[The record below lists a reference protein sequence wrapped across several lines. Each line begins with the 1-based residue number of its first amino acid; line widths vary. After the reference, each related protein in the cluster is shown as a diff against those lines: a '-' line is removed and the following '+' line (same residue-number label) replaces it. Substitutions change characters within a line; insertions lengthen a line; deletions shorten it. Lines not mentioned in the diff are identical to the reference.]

1 MTDALPSAVLT
12 QVQAILARDA
22 EADRIALFWPDPLP
36 PDERYH
42 QVSGT
47 ALRLIYCPSEL
58 AMRERLVTH
67 CPGAERLVLL
77 TPFDETRL
85 SKDVLARLWGCEP
98 KRVSPWR
105 TLEQLLRVRQI
116 DPRLTTKSYRWIAE
130 ALVEGFERYRGRIQ
144 FGEVL
149 DLETAWRALALAWL
163 DFHNETLDLDALLEW
178 SLGADAGAAVAA
190 LPESVAKHL
199 EDWLGSALRGPGTE
213 LADLVLSLWQEGH
226 AGNMVAI
233 GLACSV
239 LYRPGLQSDQALF
252 QARGRLRE
260 RLFGGAGITDTALQ
274 DYGRATV
281 AVIARHADIGTNRAL
296 DAAFDQAEQI
306 LASVDMLS
314 LAETSDLLPAAFDQ
328 RLDRLATALAAALA
342 GKPIAPALETLADLR
357 RHRLAKVRGEQLATA
372 ALAVRACR
380 WLQREETAP
389 ANLMAAVRDSV
400 SNGGYVDWARSRL
413 WSGDAHEGLSRVYGK
428 LVGQVSVRRERFN
441 AQFAEFLPAIAR
453 GDQVSPWIQPIERAL
468 EVLVAPLAKQQP
480 VLVLVLD
487 GMSQAVYRELTD
499 DMLAHGWVELQPEAR
514 PGSQTGG
521 QTSGQ
526 ANGQLNSQFDAQ
538 PKAPKTSL
546 SGETAS
552 CCLLAALPTVT
563 RVSRYALLS
572 GTLGEGSSADEKR
585 AFPTHATLKAL
596 SSTKFPPLLLH
607 KADLQQPGSGA
618 LADGVRE
625 RIAGREHKVVGAVIN
640 AVDDQLSSGAQVAV
654 RWSVASIGLLRQILE
669 AARESGRL
677 LILTSDHGH
686 VLDHDMA
693 LVKSAGEAER
703 FKPLTEPVGEGE
715 CRVSGTR
722 VVAPDHEVVLPWS
735 ERIRY
740 AAKKMGYHG
749 GGSPQEVLVPVGVYR
764 NAGDTSDLVGWREVA
779 RQTPEWWDLVADA
792 RPALRQGSEP
802 ISEPI
807 EPAEDFVKRSS
818 PNGAATPTPQVTLQA
833 RKSSKRDDRTLDL
846 FAPLTEPA
854 ATEPV
859 EEDWIAALLS
869 SPVYAQMKARSGRVR
884 VSEAQLRA
892 LLKELEAAGGQ
903 QMSAAVAQ
911 RLGIPELRLN
921 GLLAGVQKLLNV
933 DGYPVLSVDRS
944 SKTVRLDLQSLKM
957 QFEL

>member
-1 MTDALPSAVLT
+1 MTAEALPNAVLT
-12 QVQAILARDA
+12 QIQAILAKDA

-36 PDERYH
+36 ADERYH
-42 QVSGT
+42 QVLGT
-47 ALRLIYCPSEL
+47 PLRLVYCPSEL

-98 KRVSPWR
+98 KRISPWR

-116 DPRLTTKSYRWIAE
+116 DPRLTTKAYRWIAE
-130 ALVEGFERYRGRIQ
+130 ALVEGFEHYRGRIQ

-163 DFHNETLDLDALLEW
+163 DFRHEVLDLDALLEW

-190 LPESVAKHL
+190 LPESVAGHL
-199 EDWLGSALRGPGTE
+199 ADWLGSALRGPGTE
-213 LADLVLSLWQEGH
+213 LADLVLSLWQKGH

-260 RLFGGAGITDTALQ
+260 RLLGGAGITDTALQ

-314 LAETSDLLPAAFDQ
+314 LAETSDLLPAAFGQ
-328 RLDRLATALAAALA
+328 RLDLLATTLMEALT
-342 GKPIAPALETLADLR
+342 GKPITPVLEALLGLR

-380 WLQREETAP
+380 WLQTEETAP
-389 ANLMAAVRDSV
+389 ANLMAAVQDSV
-400 SNGGYVDWARSRL
+400 ASGGYLDWARSRL

-428 LVGQVSVRRERFN
+428 LVSQVSARRERFN

-453 GDQVSPWIQPIERAL
+453 GDQVSPWVQPIERAL
-468 EVLVAPLAKQQP
+468 ELLVAPLAKQQP

-487 GMSQAVYRELTD
+487 GMSQAVYRELTE

-526 ANGQLNSQFDAQ
+526 ANGQLNSQFDVQ

-546 SGETAS
+546 SGETTS
-552 CCLLAALPTVT
+552 CCLLAVLPTVT

-572 GTLGEGSSADEKR
+572 GALGEGGSADEKR
-585 AFPTHATLKAL
+585 AFSTHAILKAL

-625 RIAGREHKVVGAVIN
+625 LIAGREHKVVGAVIN

-703 FKPLTEPVGEGE
+703 FKPVTEPVGEGE

-722 VVAPDHEVVLPWS
+722 VAAPDHEVVLPWS

-779 RQTPEWWDLVADA
+779 RQTPEWWDLSADA

-802 ISEPI
+802 T
-807 EPAEDFVKRSS
+807 EPAEGFVKRSS
-818 PNGAATPTPQVTLQA
+818 PNGAAAPPLQA

-846 FAPLTEPA
+846 FAPLAKPA
-854 ATEPV
+854 PTEPV
-859 EEDWIAALLS
+859 EDDWIAALLG

-892 LLKELEAAGGQ
+892 LLTELEAPGG
-903 QMSAAVAQ
+903 
-911 RLGIPELRLN
+911 
-921 GLLAGVQKLLNV
+921 
-933 DGYPVLSVDRS
+933 
-944 SKTVRLDLQSLKM
+944 
-957 QFEL
+957 

>member
-1 MTDALPSAVLT
+1 MTAEALPNAVLT
-12 QVQAILARDA
+12 QLQAILAKDA
-22 EADRIALFWPDPLP
+22 EADRIALLWPDALP
-36 PDERYH
+36 PGEQYH

-47 ALRLIYCPSEL
+47 ALRLVYCPSEL

-98 KRVSPWR
+98 KRISPWR

-116 DPRLTTKSYRWIAE
+116 DPRLTTKAYRWIAE
-130 ALVEGFERYRGRIQ
+130 ALVEGFEHYRGRIQ

-178 SLGADAGAAVAA
+178 SLGADAGPAVAA
-190 LPESVAKHL
+190 LPESVSVHL
-199 EDWLGSALRGPGTE
+199 EDWLGPALGGAGRE
-213 LADLVLSLWQEGH
+213 QAQLVLSLWRAGH
-226 AGNMVAI
+226 AGEMVAI
-233 GLACSV
+233 GLVCWV
-239 LYRPGLQSDQALF
+239 LYRSGLKPDQALF

-260 RLFGGAGITDTALQ
+260 RLLGGADITDTTLQ
-274 DYGRATV
+274 AYGHATVSVIAGRADTHSQV
-281 AVIARHADIGTNRAL
+281 GAHRAL
-296 DAAFDQAEQI
+296 DGAFDPAFDQAEQI
-306 LASVDMLS
+306 LASVDVLS
-314 LAETSDLLPAAFDQ
+314 LAESSDLLPAAFGQ
-328 RLDRLATALAAALA
+328 RLDRLATTLTAALA

-380 WLQREETAP
+380 WLQTEETVP
-389 ANLMAAVRDSV
+389 ANLMEAVQDYVAS
-400 SNGGYVDWARSRL
+400 GGYLDWARSRF
-413 WSGDAHEGLSRVYGK
+413 WSGDAHEGLSRVYSK
-428 LVGQVSVRRERFN
+428 LVSQVSVRRERFN
-441 AQFAEFLPAIAR
+441 AEFAESLPAIAR
-453 GDQVSPWIQPIERAL
+453 GDQVSPWVQPIERAL
-468 EVLVAPLAKQQP
+468 ELLVAPLAKQQP

-487 GMSQAVYRELTD
+487 GMSQAVYRELTE
-499 DMLAHGWVELQPEAR
+499 DMLPHGWVELQPEAR
-514 PGSQTGG
+514 PGSQP
-521 QTSGQ
+521 S
-526 ANGQLNSQFDAQ
+526 AQLDAQ
-538 PKAPKTSL
+538 PNHPFSSE
-546 SGETAS
+546 SGPW
-552 CCLLAALPTVT
+552 CLLAALPTVT

-572 GTLGEGSSADEKR
+572 GALGEGSSADEKR
-585 AFPTHATLKAL
+585 AFSTHTALKAL

-625 RIAGREHKVVGAVIN
+625 LIAGREHKVVGAVIN

-669 AARESGRL
+669 AAREPGRL

-703 FKPLTEPVGEGE
+703 FKPVTEPVGEGE

-722 VVAPDHEVVLPWS
+722 VAAPDHEIVLPWS

-749 GGSPQEVLVPVGVYR
+749 GGAPQEVLVPVGVYR
-764 NAGDTSDLVGWREVA
+764 NAGDTSELLGWREVA
-779 RQTPEWWDLVADA
+779 RQTPEWWDLAADA
-792 RPALRQGSEP
+792 RPATNVEQEAVGSL
-802 ISEPI
+802 
-807 EPAEDFVKRSS
+807 KRSV
-818 PNGAATPTPQVTLQA
+818 PNIAAEAPP
-833 RKSSKRDDRTLDL
+833 RPGKSAKRDDRTLDL
-846 FAPLTEPA
+846 FAQLSETAPSENTKTENTK
-854 ATEPV
+854 TEDTKG
-859 EEDWIAALLS
+859 DWIAALVS
-869 SPVYAQMKARSGRVR
+869 SPVYAQTKARSGRVR
-884 VSEAQLRA
+884 VSESQLRA

-921 GLLAGVQKLLNV
+921 GFLAGVQKLLNV

-944 SKTVRLDLQSLKM
+944 SKTVRLDLQSLKT